1 MRQQGA
7 LDFVGPEIFDPQSMA
22 IAPSPH
28 PQARETSA
36 LAANENLSRRA
47 TQTARLLSIIK
58 NAGDEGISDI
68 ELQRATGYG
77 RPTICARRGWDLRTV
92 LEPAGRYTDSITKR
106 SYTRWK
112 VKS

>member
-1 MRQQGA
+1 MKQNA
-7 LDFVGPEIFDPQSMA
+7 LDFTGPFEWDAQSMA

-47 TQTARLLSIIK
+47 SQTARLLSIIK

-68 ELQRATGYG
+68 ELQRATGFS
-77 RPTICARRGWDLRTV
+77 RATICARRGWDLRTV
-92 LEPAGRYTDSITKR
+92 LTVAGRYTDPNTKR

>member
-1 MRQQGA
+1 MSQQGA
-7 LDFVGPEIFDPQSMA
+7 LDFIGPVIFDPQSMA

-47 TQTARLLSIIK
+47 SQTARLLSIIR
-58 NAGDEGISDI
+58 NAGEDGISDI
-68 ELQRATGYG
+68 ELQRATGFS
-77 RPTICARRGWDLRTV
+77 RATICARRGWDLRTV

-106 SYTRWK
+106 SYCRWR